1 MIYFRVAAAMA
12 VAGALR
18 LFLSSVLPLETLHV
32 EVHGVAA
39 YLTVVGGLYG
49 IIVAFLL
56 FVVWEQFNHVQ
67 MGLEKEASALEDL
80 CRVAGSLAERD
91 SGNRIRLAL
100 RRYVK
105 VTESDEPQRLAARQ
119 ASAIA
124 CESFAALKQAVRGAE
139 VPTQKDRV
147 VYDELLRALARVME
161 ARDERLTVSATRV
174 PETLWNMVVFVS
186 VVVLFGG
193 FLALG
198 VHSVWLA
205 ILLVAAAR
213 GILTFLLAVIKD
225 MDNPFA
231 GVWNVSY
238 APMTDVASRVG

>member
-1 MIYFRVAAAMA
+1 MIYFRVAGAMA

-18 LFLSSVLPLETLHV
+18 LLLSSVLPLEALHV

-49 IIVAFLL
+49 IMAAFLL

-80 CRVAGSLAERD
+80 CRVAGFLAERD

-124 CESFAALKQAVRGAE
+124 CESFAALTQAVRGAE
-139 VPTQKDRV
+139 LQTQKDRV

-186 VVVLFGG
+186 VVLFGG

-198 VHSVWLA
+198 IHSVWLS
-205 ILLVAAAR
+205 ILLVAAAA

-225 MDNPFA
+225 MDDPFA

-238 APMTDVASRVG
+238 APMTDVAARVG

>member
-49 IIVAFLL
+49 IIVAFHW

-67 MGLEKEASALEDL
+67 MGVEKEASALEDL
-80 CRVAGSLAERD
+80 CRVAGFLTERD
-91 SGNRIRLAL
+91 SSNRIRLAL

-186 VVVLFGG
+186 VVLFGG

-205 ILLVAAAR
+205 ILLVAAAG